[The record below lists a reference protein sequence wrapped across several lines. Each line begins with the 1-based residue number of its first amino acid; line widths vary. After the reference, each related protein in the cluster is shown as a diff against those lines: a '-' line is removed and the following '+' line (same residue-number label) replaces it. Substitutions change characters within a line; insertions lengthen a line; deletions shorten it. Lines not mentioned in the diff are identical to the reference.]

1 VEYRSPYM
9 ENAGPSQVSLVRRHT
24 DFATPLPFGPTETQL
39 TRSTLPPS
47 YHTYEPRRSNSV
59 PELYTKEEEQ
69 VDMNLAYGPI
79 PHHTSLVDP
88 KEVNQAQV
96 AQTMSRLDKLL
107 LEAHCVQHTASAMI
121 TNLQSRPEA
130 MAAVA
135 LTLAELSSLLTK
147 MSPSI
152 IATLKAGSPAIFA
165 LLASPQFLIAGGVAL
180 GVTVVMF
187 GGYKIIKKIQANAEA
202 KRMLDREEP
211 LVFGPRIMGPH
222 ELAFNPEIELSS
234 IDSWRRGIA
243 DAEAESSG
251 TSVDG
256 ELITPAAA
264 KQNKER
270 LRDKI
275 RDGRAADGGSVISGR
290 SRKTVRRVGSESTI
304 RPKRTSASKSVA
316 SKGPVSEAGM
326 TSKKSEK
333 AKRKE
338 TLMIEPKESR
348 SKKRSGSAGLMVLFK
363 KGKKA
368 RDEKESVLSLRP
380 KTIEI

>member
-1 VEYRSPYM
+1 
-9 ENAGPSQVSLVRRHT
+9 
-24 DFATPLPFGPTETQL
+24 
-39 TRSTLPPS
+39 
-47 YHTYEPRRSNSV
+47 
-59 PELYTKEEEQ
+59 
-69 VDMNLAYGPI
+69 
-79 PHHTSLVDP
+79 
-88 KEVNQAQV
+88 
-96 AQTMSRLDKLL
+96 
-107 LEAHCVQHTASAMI
+107 
-121 TNLQSRPEA
+121 
-130 MAAVA
+130 
-135 LTLAELSSLLTK
+135 
-147 MSPSI
+147 
-152 IATLKAGSPAIFA
+152 
-165 LLASPQFLIAGGVAL
+165 
-180 GVTVVMF
+180 MF

-326 TSKKSEK
+326 ISKKSEK

-363 KGKKA
+363 KGKKS